1 MSPGSDPA
9 RSSWTHL
16 RLLRLLMCAPFFW
29 MLGLLVLEAA
39 LAAATTALVIQAARD
54 VLDQEF
60 LLSDFVWI
68 VAAQSASYLVGAA
81 SWVFAERA
89 GFGAFGRYL
98 MRFARA
104 NRYRTAL
111 LTDRAAREQ
120 VEPFLTNETFHIF
133 FELVYELEA
142 DLKLLFALIFN
153 AIVLG
158 VAIDAGLP
166 AVYAAVFAAL
176 LGFQWLVRRP
186 IANAYLAQQRTVNR
200 MTAQTYSAWDNI
212 YSGNRY
218 NFRLWHGAFKSR
230 LRAALAAQIRAIVA
244 KEGIAA
250 VSGVFALVVVFGYLA
265 TVAARHVGDT
275 ALLISLA
282 ATLPR
287 QIELSMD
294 VHGLAAGWNDL
305 LALWTRLGGVRDAM
319 LPASDARFER
329 RIEFPRLSW
338 IDAAADDATRTL
350 AGSDLTRVVERI
362 EAHTHGRFSV
372 RGGNGAG
379 KSTLLVALK
388 ARLGTRAYYWPT
400 HDRLAFAL
408 TAGQVSAP
416 IAADLDDD
424 KDDEEGSE
432 GLPRARARD
441 PLTDEPDKHAT
452 PAPAEPADAARSG
465 HSSGERQLRVLAE
478 IVRATDAA
486 VYLLDEWDANLD
498 AGNREEAERLVER
511 LAARAVVVEI
521 SHRDRA

>member
-1 MSPGSDPA
+1 MSHGRDAAPGG
-9 RSSWTHL
+9 WTHL
-16 RLLRLLMCAPFFW
+16 RLLRLLWSRPLVW
-29 MLGLLVLEAA
+29 MLVLLVLEAA
-39 LAAATTALVIQAARD
+39 LAATTTALVIEAARD

-60 LLSDFVWI
+60 LLTDFVWI
-68 VAAQSASYLVGAA
+68 VVAQSASCLVGAS

-98 MRFARA
+98 MQFARA

-111 LTDRAAREQ
+111 LGDRSAREQ

-142 DLKLLFALIFN
+142 DLKLLFALVFN

-166 AVYAAVFAAL
+166 IVYAAVFAAL
-176 LGFQWLVRRP
+176 LAFQWSVRRP

-218 NFRLWHGAFKSR
+218 NFRLWHGAFKTR

-250 VSGVFALVVVFGYLA
+250 ISGIFALVVVFGYLA

-275 ALLISLA
+275 ALLIALA

-319 LPASDARFER
+319 LPEADAAFES
-329 RIEFPRLSW
+329 RIEFPRLVWS
-338 IDAAADDATRTL
+338 DSRSPTEASRSL
-350 AGSDLTRVVERI
+350 SGSNLTQIVERI
-362 EAHTHGRFSV
+362 EAGESGRFSV

-388 ARLGTRAYYWPT
+388 ARLGQRAFYWPT
-400 HDRLAFAL
+400 HDRLAFAF
-408 TAGQVSAP
+408 TAAQVSALA
-416 IAADLDDD
+416 AADLDDD
-424 KDDEEGSE
+424 EELDDQGESSESVADASPEPQQRPIAPGSAEEG
-432 GLPRARARD
+432 GRA
-441 PLTDEPDKHAT
+441 
-452 PAPAEPADAARSG
+452 G
-465 HSSGERQLRVLAE
+465 HSSGERQLRALAE
-478 IVRATDAA
+478 IERATDAA

-498 AGNREEAERLVER
+498 VANRAEAERLVER

-521 SHRDRA
+521 SHRDRR

>member
-1 MSPGSDPA
+1 MSAASTSIA
-9 RSSWTHL
+9 WTHL
-16 RLLRLLMCAPFFW
+16 RLLRLLWCAPLAW

-39 LAAATTALVIQAARD
+39 LAATTTALVIEAARD
-54 VLDQEF
+54 VLDQQF
-60 LLSDFVWI
+60 LLMDFVWI
-68 VAAQSASYLVGAA
+68 VAAQSASYVVGAS

-98 MRFARA
+98 MQFARA
-104 NRYRTAL
+104 NRQRAAL

-142 DLKLLFALIFN
+142 DLKLLFALVFN

-166 AVYAAVFAAL
+166 LVYAGVFAAL
-176 LGFQWLVRRP
+176 LAFQWSVRRP

-218 NFRLWHGAFKSR
+218 NFRLWHAAFKSR

-250 VSGVFALVVVFGYLA
+250 ASGIFALVVVFGYLA
-265 TVAARHVGDT
+265 TVAARHLGDT
-275 ALLISLA
+275 ALLIALA

-287 QIELSMD
+287 QIDLSMD

-319 LPASDARFER
+319 LPPADGDFEQ
-329 RIEFPRLSW
+329 RIEFPRLRW
-338 IDAAADDATRTL
+338 TQNATAAPQPSAATQSL
-350 AGSDLTRVVERI
+350 AGSNLKQIIALID
-362 EAHTHGRFSV
+362 AQSHGRFSV

-388 ARLGTRAYYWPT
+388 GQLGQRAYYWPT
-400 HDRLAFAL
+400 HDRLAFAFM
-408 TAGQVSAP
+408 QSRVSAADGDDTDDDE
-416 IAADLDDD
+416 AAD
-424 KDDEEGSE
+424 GSE
-432 GLPRARARD
+432 DAPTTQKPGLTDPSHPRAD
-441 PLTDEPDKHAT
+441 
-452 PAPAEPADAARSG
+452 G
-465 HSSGERQLRVLAE
+465 HSSGERQLHALAE
-478 IVRATDAA
+478 ILHSTAA
-486 VYLLDEWDANLD
+486 RVYLLDEWDANLD
-498 AGNREEAERLVER
+498 ADNRAQAERLIEQ

-521 SHRDRA
+521 SHRQGS

>member
-1 MSPGSDPA
+1 MSEAGVGDG
-9 RSSWTHL
+9 WTHL
-16 RLLRLLMCAPFFW
+16 RLLRLLWSRPMGW
-29 MLGLLVLEAA
+29 MLALLVLEAA
-39 LAAATTALVIQAARD
+39 LAATTTALVIQAARD
-54 VLDQEF
+54 VLDQQF
-60 LLSDFVWI
+60 LWMDFVWI
-68 VAAQSASYLVGAA
+68 VAAQSASYLIGAT

-98 MRFARA
+98 MAFARA

-111 LTDRAAREQ
+111 LADRTAREQ

-142 DLKLLFALIFN
+142 DLKLLFALVFN

-166 AVYAAVFAAL
+166 VVYLAVFAAL
-176 LGFQWLVRRP
+176 LAFQWSVRRP

-230 LRAALAAQIRAIVA
+230 LRHALAAQIRAIVA

-250 VSGVFALVVVFGYLA
+250 ISGIFALVMVFGYLA

-275 ALLISLA
+275 ALLIALA

-319 LPASDARFER
+319 LPEGDVAFER
-329 RIEFPRLSW
+329 RIDFPRLSW
-338 IDAAADDATRTL
+338 ASDTAGRPTQTL
-350 AGSDLTRVVERI
+350 AGSDLTRIVKRL
-362 EAHTHGRFSV
+362 EARTHGRFSV

-388 ARLGTRAYYWPT
+388 ARLGKRAYYWPT

-416 IAADLDDD
+416 ETADLDDE
-424 KDDEEGSE
+424 DESDQSSPAQADES
-432 GLPRARARD
+432 D
-441 PLTDEPDKHAT
+441 LTGVDAHRT
-452 PAPAEPADAARSG
+452 PAQPAADAASRPG
-465 HSSGERQLRVLAE
+465 QSSGERQLRVLAE

-498 AGNREEAERLVER
+498 AGNREQAEQWVDR
-511 LAARAVVVEI
+511 LAERAVVVEI
-521 SHRDRA
+521 SHRDRR

>member
-1 MSPGSDPA
+1 MFA
-9 RSSWTHL
+9 
-16 RLLRLLMCAPFFW
+16 
-29 MLGLLVLEAA
+29 LLVLEAA
-39 LAAATTALVIQAARD
+39 LAATTTALVILAARD
-54 VLDQEF
+54 VLDQQF
-60 LLSDFVWI
+60 LLTDFVWI
-68 VAAQSASYLVGAA
+68 VAAQSTSYLVGAT

-98 MRFARA
+98 LRFARA
-104 NRYRTAL
+104 NRSRTAL

-153 AIVLG
+153 AGVLG

-176 LGFQWLVRRP
+176 LAFQWSVRRP

-218 NFRLWHGAFKSR
+218 NFRLWHGAFKGR
-230 LRAALAAQIRAIVA
+230 LRNALAAQIRAIVA

-250 VSGVFALVVVFGYLA
+250 VSGIFALVMVFGYLA

-275 ALLISLA
+275 ALLIALA

-319 LPASDARFER
+319 LPEADAAFER
-329 RIEFPRLSW
+329 RIEFPRLAWS
-338 IDAAADDATRTL
+338 DGESGDNTPKSL
-350 AGSDLTRVVERI
+350 AGSDLTRIALRI
-362 EAHTHGRFSV
+362 EASGRGRFSV

-388 ARLGTRAYYWPT
+388 ARLGSRAFYWPT
-400 HDRLAFAL
+400 HDRLAFAF
-408 TAGQVSAP
+408 TAGQVPAP
-416 IAADLDDD
+416 EAADLDEDQALDELDPTSPSHPHADAD
-424 KDDEEGSE
+424 KV
-432 GLPRARARD
+432 RQQ
-441 PLTDEPDKHAT
+441 HADLAASAT
-452 PAPAEPADAARSG
+452 APPADAGRPG
-465 HSSGERQLRVLAE
+465 HSSGERQLHALAE
-478 IVRATDAA
+478 IVRATEAA
-486 VYLLDEWDANLD
+486 FYLLDEWDANLD
-498 AGNREEAERLVER
+498 AANRDEAERLVEQ

-521 SHRDRA
+521 SHRDRH